1 MILRL
6 LTALLLATPALTQPP
21 EATPVPAPILPAPA
35 PVPSA
40 SPTPAPLAPPA
51 AGMVRVAIATSLGP
65 VTVDLARDKAPK
77 TVANFLRYVDA
88 RRFDGT
94 AFYRAMKLGEN
105 IGLVQGGVRNRTDLI
120 FPPVAHEPTSV
131 TGLTHDDGAI
141 SLARAEPGSGRGDF
155 FIMIGAVPTLD
166 ANPAATGDKLGYAV
180 FGHVVAGMDV
190 IRRILVLPTSP
201 TAGGAAM
208 RGQILM
214 QPVKILS
221 VKRLK

>member
-1 MILRL
+1 
-6 LTALLLATPALTQPP
+6 
-21 EATPVPAPILPAPA
+21 
-35 PVPSA
+35 
-40 SPTPAPLAPPA
+40 
-51 AGMVRVAIATSLGP
+51 MVRVAIATSLGP

-88 RRFDGT
+88 KRFDGT